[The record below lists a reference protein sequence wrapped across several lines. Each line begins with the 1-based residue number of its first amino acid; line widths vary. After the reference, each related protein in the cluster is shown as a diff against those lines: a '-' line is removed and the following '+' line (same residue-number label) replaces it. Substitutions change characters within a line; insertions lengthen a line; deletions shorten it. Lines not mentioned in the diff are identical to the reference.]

1 VTKRLPIAERREQ
14 LVSAALEIAAAEGIG
29 AVTIRR
35 VAEQAEVALGVVHYA
50 FADKDE
56 LFVALASRI
65 VDDLAAAA
73 SSALEFDE
81 DADLPTALRC
91 AVHGLWDTIEQSREA
106 QLLTYEITTYA
117 LRTAGLSHVATRQYE
132 VSHAAVEA
140 LLVAAADVSRAVWTR
155 PVDELAGEALAAID
169 GVTLRWLVD
178 GDGAAAKARL
188 AALAD
193 ELAGHA
199 KSSRRRRVSA

>member
-1 VTKRLPIAERREQ
+1 
-14 LVSAALEIAAAEGIG
+14 
-29 AVTIRR
+29 
-35 VAEQAEVALGVVHYA
+35 
-50 FADKDE
+50 
-56 LFVALASRI
+56 
-65 VDDLAAAA
+65 
-73 SSALEFDE
+73 
-81 DADLPTALRC
+81 
-91 AVHGLWDTIEQSREA
+91 
-106 QLLTYEITTYA
+106 
-117 LRTAGLSHVATRQYE
+117 
-132 VSHAAVEA
+132 
-140 LLVAAADVSRAVWTR
+140 VWTR